1 MARPKTGEQG
11 APEKMQEAFWMLL
24 EQKPYAQITI
34 SDVTR
39 LSGLN
44 RSAFYYHYSNIPEL
58 ADDAIAAIYDDPDI
72 NAFIAHIIR
81 QDEGIDA
88 IRNYAIANITSPQR
102 IASIRKLALIAGP
115 HGSTGLANQLKA
127 HVIEIWLATLGRN
140 MATLNP
146 GQRIML
152 EFASSGIL
160 GVLAKAPEAFT
171 PENIEWLSSS
181 VLPTIVAQLIN
192 SLKDNGSTSAQS
204 SRAVTA

>member
-1 MARPKTGEQG
+1 MARPKTGEQS
-11 APEKMQEAFWMLL
+11 APEKMQDAFWTLL

-39 LSGLN
+39 MSGLN
-44 RSAFYYHYSNIPEL
+44 RSAFYYHYGNIPEL
-58 ADDAIAAIYDDPDI
+58 ADDAIASIYDDPDI
-72 NAFIAHIIR
+72 TAFIAHIIR

-88 IRNYAIANITSPQR
+88 LRDYAIANIINPQR
-102 IASIRKLALIAGP
+102 VASIRRLALIAGP
-115 HGSTGLANQLKA
+115 HGSTGLANQLKT
-127 HVIEIWLATLGRN
+127 HVIEIWLSALGCDS
-140 MATLNP
+140 AALNP
-146 GQRIML
+146 GQRIIL

-204 SRAVTA
+204 ARAITA